1 MAGLYVHIPFCRQK
15 CHYCNFYSLATQK
28 YHDQIIDAI
37 IRELEIRKD
46 YLSGEK
52 LDTIYF
58 GGGTPSLFHPQILHS
73 IIEKAHQVFGINENA
88 EITVEANPDD
98 ININWLKALQR
109 TSINRLSIGVQSF
122 DDNDLHYLNRRH
134 SAAKAEGSIKLAQDH
149 GFDSLSI
156 DLIYGSPNLSDK
168 VWQENISKTLHLG
181 VPHISA
187 YALTVEPG
195 TALDHFIR
203 KGKYKSMDDAKAGH
217 HFDILVEAL
226 KKIGFEHYE
235 ISNFSLPGMN
245 SKHNTAYWFGEKYI
259 GVGPSAHSYDGG
271 SRQWNVSNLKSY
283 ISAIENNQIDF
294 EKEILSPEQKY
305 NEYVMTALRTMW
317 GIDLG
322 KVKIEFGEGFHAHLL
337 KEAKPFIENHQIQ
350 LSLNKI
356 VLTEKGKF
364 FADGIAAGL
373 FV

>member
-46 YLSGEK
+46 YLSGEN
-52 LDTIYF
+52 LNTIYF
-58 GGGTPSLFHPQILHS
+58 GGGTPSLFHPQIFNS
-73 IIEKAHQVFGINENA
+73 IIEQAHQVFGLNANA

-98 ININWLKALQR
+98 INVSWLQALQR
-109 TSINRLSIGVQSF
+109 TSVNRLSIGVQSF
-122 DDNDLHYLNRRH
+122 VDNDLLYLNRKH
-134 SAAKAEGSIKLAQDH
+134 SAAKAESSIKLAQDH
-149 GFDSLSI
+149 GFDNLSI
-156 DLIYGSPNLSDK
+156 DLIYGSPNLSDE
-168 VWQENISKTLHLG
+168 VWQENILKSLKLG

-187 YALTVEPG
+187 YALTVELG

-203 KGKYKSMDDAKAGH
+203 KGKYKPMDDAKASH
-217 HFDILVEAL
+217 HFNILVEAL
-226 KKIGFEHYE
+226 EKNGFEHYE

-245 SKHNTAYWFGEKYI
+245 SKHNTSYWFGEQYI

-283 ISAIENNQIDF
+283 IVAIENSQIDF
-294 EKEILSPEQKY
+294 EKEVLSPDQKY
-305 NEYVMTALRTMW
+305 NEYVMTSLRTIW
-317 GIDLG
+317 GIDLE
-322 KVKIEFGEGFHAHLL
+322 KVKNDFGEKFHTHLL
-337 KEAKPFIENHQIQ
+337 IEAKPFMESHQIE
-350 LSLNKI
+350 LLHNKMI
-356 VLTEKGKF
+356 LTNKGKF
-364 FADGIAAGL
+364 FADGLAAGL